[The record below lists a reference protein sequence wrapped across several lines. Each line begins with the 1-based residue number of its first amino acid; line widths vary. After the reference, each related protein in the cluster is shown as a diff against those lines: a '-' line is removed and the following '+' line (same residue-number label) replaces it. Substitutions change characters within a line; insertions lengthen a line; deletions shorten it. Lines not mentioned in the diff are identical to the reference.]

1 MITRSGSNARAAFSA
16 NSPSA
21 QGSTENPDAVK
32 TSQNNFRFK
41 SLSSTTSILF
51 ATAAAKF
58 APSIWKSPP
67 FCPFVHYGTN
77 RKLTITKDSKHIDH
91 VASDPESLAL
101 SALGWILAEPSRAER
116 LLTLTGLTPDVLRDN
131 LTDRPVMAA
140 VLEFLA
146 NHEPDLVLAAD
157 ALNVSPAALIA
168 AHETLAAH

>member
-1 MITRSGSNARAAFSA
+1 MPLPQLNSLRPFGSRPHFAR
-16 NSPSA
+16 
-21 QGSTENPDAVK
+21 
-32 TSQNNFRFK
+32 
-41 SLSSTTSILF
+41 
-51 ATAAAKF
+51 
-58 APSIWKSPP
+58 
-67 FCPFVHYGTN
+67 FVHYGTN

-101 SALGWILAEPSRAER
+101 SALGWILAEPARAER
-116 LLTLTGLTPDVLRDN
+116 LLTLTGLTPEVLRDN